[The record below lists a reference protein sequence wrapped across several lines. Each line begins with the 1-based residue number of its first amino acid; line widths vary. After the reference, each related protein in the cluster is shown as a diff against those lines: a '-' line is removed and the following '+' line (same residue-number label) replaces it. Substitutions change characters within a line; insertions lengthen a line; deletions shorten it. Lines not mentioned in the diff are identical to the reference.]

1 MRRQTGPVQQWID
14 SIPSPI
20 KSNFSM
26 KNDNQGESSSKKP
39 NISLASLTEPK
50 DIPYSMRTK
59 QLTMTVSAPI
69 NVPNTTSNN
78 ATGLPRY
85 NKRHS
90 TRNV

>member
-1 MRRQTGPVQQWID
+1 
-14 SIPSPI
+14 
-20 KSNFSM
+20 M
-26 KNDNQGESSSKKP
+26 KNDNQGESSSKNLKP
-39 NISLASLTEPK
+39 NISLALTEPK
-50 DIPYSMRTK
+50 DIPYSMRAK

-78 ATGLPRY
+78 TTGLPRY